1 MSRIYNR
8 KKKKKFPKF
17 SQNMYAENDKI
28 FVGEKKKRKKKTLP
42 SSKQKNKKKK
52 KTTRHFQH
60 NY

>member
-28 FVGEKKKRKKKTLP
+28 FVGEKEKEKKENTAKLTTDKQIEQKDYQTL
-42 SSKQKNKKKK
+42 S
-52 KTTRHFQH
+52 T
-60 NY
+60 